1 MVREGVAPS
10 TRFGY
15 VSAIW
20 KDTFIVFGGYDGST
34 WLNDMHEFNFT
45 KAKWSR
51 LEVTGMVPC
60 NRSCPSWAT
69 YKHSMFV
76 FGGYDG
82 VNRMN
87 DFYEF
92 DLKQKIWK
100 SVMFTGP
107 APSPRYF
114 HSSVVYGDNMY
125 LFGGYSGSER
135 LQDLYQF
142 DFEKNCWSCLDVE
155 KPPSGRSSLVAQVY
169 KNSLYIFGGYNG
181 SLVLNDF
188 HEFRFEL
195 ILVPHSSLLNDLR
208 AMINNQVLSDVC
220 FIIEGKEIRANKAI
234 MAARSEHFKAMFYGG
249 MKEQYDAKI
258 EIDDITYNVFE
269 AILEYL
275 YTDNVKG
282 MNVEMAISLMIA
294 SERFM
299 LDRLKA
305 MCQDSIRKNICV
317 ENVVPILRASYYH
330 RADALKDICFDFIC
344 ARSEEVKKT
353 KSFYELVNDPA
364 LLMQLVMKLK

>member
-1 MVREGVAPS
+1 
-10 TRFGY
+10 
-15 VSAIW
+15 
-20 KDTFIVFGGYDGST
+20 
-34 WLNDMHEFNFT
+34 MHEFSFT
-45 KAKWSR
+45 KAKWAK
-51 LEVTGMVPC
+51 LDIVGTVPC

-82 VNRMN
+82 VHRMN
-87 DFYEF
+87 DFFEF
-92 DLKQKIWK
+92 DLKLKVWRPVI
-100 SVMFTGP
+100 FTGP
-107 APSPRYF
+107 GPAPRYF
-114 HSSVVYGDNMY
+114 HSSVVYGDYLY

-142 DFEKNCWSCLDVE
+142 SFEKNCWSCLDVE

-195 ILVPHSSLLNDLR
+195 ISVPQSSFINDLR
-208 AMINNQVLSDVC
+208 SMINSTIFSDVT
-220 FIIEGKEIRANKAI
+220 FVVEGKEIRANRAI
-234 MAARSEHFKAMFYGG
+234 LAARSEHFRACFYGG
-249 MKEQYDAKI
+249 MKEQYEAKI
-258 EIDDITYNVFE
+258 IYEDVAFNVFE

-275 YTDNVKG
+275 YTDTVRG
-282 MNVEMAISLMIA
+282 MNVDMTVSLMIA

-305 MCQDSIRKNICV
+305 MCQDSIRKNITT
-317 ENVVPILRASYYH
+317 ENVVPILRASH
-330 RADALKDICFDFIC
+330 LHHATALKDICLDFIC
-344 ARSEEVKKT
+344 SRTEEVKKNRA
-353 KSFYELVNDPA
+353 FIELVNEPE
-364 LLMQLVMKLK
+364 LLMELVMRFK

>member
-1 MVREGVAPS
+1 MAPS

-15 VSAIW
+15 VSAVW
-20 KDTFIVFGGYDGST
+20 KDSFIVFGGYDGST

-45 KAKWSR
+45 KAKWAR
-51 LEVTGMVPC
+51 LEVVGIAPC

-82 VNRMN
+82 VHRMN

-92 DLKQKIWK
+92 DLKTKVWRAVI
-100 SVMFTGP
+100 FTGP

-114 HSSVVYGDNMY
+114 HSSVVYGEYMY
-125 LFGGYSGSER
+125 IFGGYSGSER

-142 DFEKNCWSCLDVE
+142 SFEKNCWSCLDVE

-181 SLVLNDF
+181 NLVLNDF

-195 ILVPHSSLLNDLR
+195 ISVPQSSFINDLR
-208 AMINNQVLSDVC
+208 SMINNTLLGDVV
-220 FIIEGKEIRANKAI
+220 FVIEGKEIRANKAI
-234 MAARSEHFKAMFYGG
+234 MAARSEHFRALFYGG
-249 MKEQYDAKI
+249 MKEQHEGRV
-258 EIDDITYNVFE
+258 EIPDIAVNVFE

-275 YTDNVKG
+275 YTDTVRG
-282 MNVEMAISLMIA
+282 MNVDMAVSLMIA
-294 SERFM
+294 AEQFM

-305 MCQDSIRKNICV
+305 MCQDSIRKNITT
-317 ENVVPILRASYYH
+317 ENVVPILRTSYYH
-330 RADALKDICFDFIC
+330 RANALKEICLDFIC
-344 ARSEEVKKT
+344 TKSEEVKKT
-353 KSFYELVNDPA
+353 RGFAELVNEPG
-364 LLMQLVMKLK
+364 LLMNLVMRLK